1 MNRLSWLALLLALW
15 IWAPAWAYQDPV
27 SGLTFTDPPK
37 WARKTN
43 PPGAKVRFYK
53 PGGGGVQ
60 ATLGYQHVDLGEV
73 DALSREEIL
82 SVTRK
87 VAGSVKDYKL
97 LGSRKYSTTGSQV
110 LEGHLM
116 TYLGSRDGQRLQ
128 TTQVFLLRAGR
139 LHLFTLISSPD
150 QHGKLREV
158 LEQTLS
164 SIQVE

>member
-1 MNRLSWLALLLALW
+1 MKPVFCLILIAFLCT
-15 IWAPAWAYQDPV
+15 PGWAYEDPV
-27 SGLTFTDPPK
+27 SGITFTDPPK

-53 PGGGGVQ
+53 SHQGGVQ

-73 DALSREEIL
+73 ESLEREEML
-82 SVTRK
+82 AVTRK

-97 LGSRKYSTTGSQV
+97 LGSRSYRTRGSQI

-116 TYLGSRDGQRLQ
+116 TYLGSRDGHRLQ
-128 TTQVFLLRAGR
+128 TTQVYLLRSGR

-150 QHGKLREV
+150 HHAKLRKV

-164 SIQVE
+164 TVQVD